1 MTTVIRTVTSLVLD
15 RRIQALVAVLAALAA
30 GVLLGPDEAAAW
42 IKGHG

>member
-30 GVLLGPDEAAAW
+30 GVLLGPVEAAAYAR
-42 IKGHG
+42 GGG